1 MEKNINR
8 RDFLKLSGA
17 ALGTAALAGCQ
28 PKSAATTGNPTADSP
43 AGEMEYRINPRNG
56 DKVSL
61 LGYGCMRWPQKPGPD
76 GKEVIDQEKVNEL
89 VDYAIDHGVNYF
101 DTSPAYLG
109 GESEKAS
116 AIALNRHPRKDYFWA
131 TKLSN
136 FRDASRE
143 ASLRMYRDSFEQ
155 LQTDYIDYY
164 LLHSIGRG
172 GNRAFETRY
181 VENGMMEFLLKER
194 EKGAIRQLGFSFHG
208 NQKAL
213 DDLLALHGKYHWD
226 FVQIQM
232 NYMDWRHADGVRN
245 VQAEYAYEQLDKL
258 GIPITIMEPLQGGR
272 LANVPDIVAEKL
284 KERAPGRTVSSWA
297 FRFAGSFPR
306 ILTVLSGMTYL
317 DHLTDNVATYSGFQ
331 PLGEED
337 LAFLEEMA
345 SLMKAFPTIDCNDCK
360 YCMPCPYGI
369 DIPGIFKHYNQMV
382 NEGNMA
388 QSAEQDDFRKLRRR
402 YLISYDRAIPTL
414 RQADHCAGCKQCL
427 EHCPQSIA
435 IPRELR
441 RIDAYVERLK
451 KADFGPKIL

>member
-17 ALGTAALAGCQ
+17 ALGSAALAGCQ
-28 PKSAATTGNPTADSP
+28 PKSAVTSGNPASGSP
-43 AGEMEYRINPRNG
+43 VGEMEYRINPGNG

-61 LGYGCMRWPQKPGPD
+61 LGYGCMRWPQRPGPD
-76 GKEVIDQEKVNEL
+76 GKDIIDQEKVNEL

-109 GESEKAS
+109 GESERAS
-116 AIALNRHPRKDYFWA
+116 AIALNRHPRKDFFWA

-172 GNRAFETRY
+172 GNRAFEMRY
-181 VENGMMEFLLKER
+181 VENGMMDFLLKER

-213 DDLLALHGKYHWD
+213 DDLLALHGKYHWN

-245 VQAEYAYEQLDKL
+245 VHAEYAYEQLDKL

-272 LANVPDIVAEKL
+272 LANVPDIVADKL
-284 KERAPGRTVSSWA
+284 KERDPGRTVSSWA

-306 ILTVLSGMTYL
+306 ILTVLSGMTYM
-317 DHLTDNVATYSGFQ
+317 DHLTDNVATFSGFR

-337 LAFLEEMA
+337 LAFLEQMA
-345 SLMKAFPTIDCNDCK
+345 SLMKAFPTVDCNDCK

-382 NEGNMA
+382 NEGNMV
-388 QSAEQDDFRKLRRR
+388 QSAEQEDFRKLRRR
-402 YLISYDRAIPTL
+402 YLVSYDRAIPTL
-414 RQADHCAGCKQCL
+414 RQASHCAGCKQCL

-441 RIDAYVERLK
+441 RIDAYVEKLK
-451 KADFGPKIL
+451 KADFGSKIL

>member
-8 RDFLKLSGA
+8 RAFLKLSGA
-17 ALGTAALAGCQ
+17 TLGAAALAGCQ
-28 PKSAATTGNPTADSP
+28 PKPAVTSGNPADGTP
-43 AGEMEYRINPRNG
+43 AGEMEYRINPGNG

-76 GKEVIDQEKVNEL
+76 GK
-89 VDYAIDHGVNYF
+89 VNYF

-109 GESEKAS
+109 GESERAS
-116 AIALNRHPRKDYFWA
+116 AIALNRHPRKDFFWA

-136 FRDASRE
+136 FQDASRE

-164 LLHSIGRG
+164 LLHAIGRG
-172 GNRAFETRY
+172 GNRAFEMRY
-181 VENGMMEFLLKER
+181 VENGMMDFLLKER

-245 VQAEYAYEQLDKL
+245 VHAEYAYEQLDKL

-272 LANVPDIVAEKL
+272 LANVPDIVADKL
-284 KERAPGRTVSSWA
+284 KERDPGRTVSSWA

-306 ILTVLSGMTYL
+306 ILTVLSGMTYM
-317 DHLTDNVATYSGFQ
+317 DHLTDNVATYSGFR

-337 LAFLEEMA
+337 LAFLEQMA
-345 SLMKAFPTIDCNDCK
+345 SL
-360 YCMPCPYGI
+360 
-369 DIPGIFKHYNQMV
+369 Q
-382 NEGNMA
+382 E
-388 QSAEQDDFRKLRRR
+388 DFRKLRRR
-402 YLISYDRAIPTL
+402 YLVSYDRAIPTL
-414 RQADHCAGCKQCL
+414 RQASHCAGCKQCL

-451 KADFGPKIL
+451 KADFGSKIL

>member
-17 ALGTAALAGCQ
+17 TLGAAALAGCQ
-28 PKSAATTGNPTADSP
+28 PKPAVTSGNPADGAP
-43 AGEMEYRINPRNG
+43 AGEMEYRINPGNG

-76 GKEVIDQEKVNEL
+76 GKDLIDQEKVNEL

-109 GESEKAS
+109 GESERAS
-116 AIALNRHPRKDYFWA
+116 AIALNRHPRKDFFWA

-136 FRDASRE
+136 FQDASRE

-155 LQTDYIDYY
+155 LQTDFIDYY
-164 LLHSIGRG
+164 LLHAIGRG
-172 GNRAFETRY
+172 GNRAFEMRY
-181 VENGMMEFLLKER
+181 VENGMMDFLLKER

-213 DDLLALHGKYHWD
+213 DELLALHGKYHWD

-245 VQAEYAYEQLDKL
+245 VHAEYAYEQLDKL

-272 LANVPDIVAEKL
+272 LANVPDIVADKL
-284 KERAPGRTVSSWA
+284 KERDPGRTVSSWA

-306 ILTVLSGMTYL
+306 ILTVLSGMTYM
-317 DHLTDNVATYSGFQ
+317 DHLTDNVATYSGFR

-337 LAFLEEMA
+337 LAFLEQMA
-345 SLMKAFPTIDCNDCK
+345 SLMKVFPTVDCNDCK
-360 YCMPCPYGI
+360 YCMPCPYGV
-369 DIPGIFKHYNQMV
+369 DIPGIFVHYNKCK
-382 NEGNMA
+382 NEGILPREVGDA
-388 QSAEQDDFRKLRRR
+388 DYRTHRRNF
-402 YLISYDRAIPTL
+402 LISLDRSVPRN
-414 RQADHCAGCKQCL
+414 RQADHCIGCGQC
-427 EHCPQSIA
+427 EPHCPQRIR
-435 IPRELR
+435 IPRELQKLDHM
-441 RIDAYVERLK
+441 IEELK
-451 KADFGPKIL
+451 RNA

>member
-17 ALGTAALAGCQ
+17 TLGAAALAGCQ
-28 PKSAATTGNPTADSP
+28 PKPAVTSGNPADGAP
-43 AGEMEYRINPRNG
+43 AGEMEYRINPGNG

-76 GKEVIDQEKVNEL
+76 GKDIIDQEKVNEL

-109 GESEKAS
+109 GESERAS
-116 AIALNRHPRKDYFWA
+116 AIALNRHPRKDFFWA

-172 GNRAFETRY
+172 GNRAFEMRY
-181 VENGMMEFLLKER
+181 VENGMMDFLLKER

-226 FVQIQM
+226 FVQICP
-232 NYMDWRHADGVRN
+232 DPDELHG
-245 VQAEYAYEQLDKL
+245 
-258 GIPITIMEPLQGGR
+258 
-272 LANVPDIVAEKL
+272 LA
-284 KERAPGRTVSSWA
+284 
-297 FRFAGSFPR
+297 
-306 ILTVLSGMTYL
+306 
-317 DHLTDNVATYSGFQ
+317 
-331 PLGEED
+331 
-337 LAFLEEMA
+337 
-345 SLMKAFPTIDCNDCK
+345 
-360 YCMPCPYGI
+360 PC
-369 DIPGIFKHYNQMV
+369 
-382 NEGNMA
+382 
-388 QSAEQDDFRKLRRR
+388 RRR
-402 YLISYDRAIPTL
+402 A
-414 RQADHCAGCKQCL
+414 QCP
-427 EHCPQSIA
+427 C
-435 IPRELR
+435 
-441 RIDAYVERLK
+441 RICL
-451 KADFGPKIL
+451 